1 MRILKILIALG
12 LALASPATVAT
23 LALASP
29 AAAVVVARVAPILM
43 TPEAVD
49 TASFAQPRT
58 ARVTHVDL
66 DLVVDFTAKRLR
78 GVATLDILTV
88 PGAKTIVLDSDGLVI
103 TRITD
108 GDGDDSPLSFIVGP
122 TVPGK
127 GTSVTVALA
136 AATKLR
142 IEYTSARDASALQW
156 LDPAL
161 TAGKT
166 HPLLFSQGEPN
177 ANRSWIP
184 TQDSPG
190 IRQTWD
196 ARITVPNGLTAVMSA
211 EMADRAGVAVPG
223 GRRFSFHEPNPVP
236 PYLIA
241 LAVGNLVHR
250 DLGKRTGVWTEPAMV
265 DRAAA
270 ELVDIGK
277 LVDAAE
283 GLYGPYRWGR
293 YDVLVLPPS
302 FPYGGMENPRL
313 TFLTPT
319 FITGDRSQISLVA
332 HELAHSWSGNL
343 VTNATWSDSWLNEG
357 FTTYFEN
364 RIMEA
369 VFGRAR
375 AEVEADLYWDELQK
389 GIADAKA
396 DPSVTRL
403 HGDPFVATLDYVK
416 GSDFLFTLE
425 KEVGRRRLDAWLRG
439 YFDRHAFQ
447 AQTTA
452 GLLVD
457 IRRNLVK
464 GDGALEKRLDL
475 DEWAY
480 APGLP
485 ANAVHIVSPR
495 LEAVDVAST
504 AFARGAAVGSLKTA
518 EWSTQEWL
526 RFLARLP
533 QQQSR
538 ARLDDLDGTFKLS
551 ASHNAEIRF
560 AWLMLAVA
568 NRYDAAL
575 PAVEDHLTSIGR
587 NKMVAPLY
595 KALNEQ
601 GAWGGPVAARIYA
614 RARSGYHPYVVG
626 VVDKEM
632 ASKAPS
638 S

>member
-1 MRILKILIALG
+1 MRILKILIVLG
-12 LALASPATVAT
+12 LV
-23 LALASP
+23 LASP
-29 AAAVVVARVAPILM
+29 AAAVVAPILL
-43 TPEAVD
+43 TPEAID
-49 TASFAQPRT
+49 TASFAKPRI

-66 DLVVDFTAKRLR
+66 DLTVDFTTKRLR
-78 GVATLDILTV
+78 GTATLDVLAA
-88 PGAKTIVLDSDGLVI
+88 PGARTIVLDSGGLEI
-103 TRITD
+103 ARITD
-108 GDGDDSPLSFIVGP
+108 GKGRALPFVVGATVTADD
-122 TVPGK
+122 K
-127 GTSVTVALA
+127 GFPVTVTLNGA
-136 AATKLR
+136 KQLR
-142 IEYTSARDASALQW
+142 VDYTSAKNASALQW

-161 TAGKT
+161 TAGKA

-196 ARITVPNGLTAVMSA
+196 ARITVPTGMTAVMSA

-223 GRRFSFHEPNPVP
+223 GRQFTFHEPNPVP

-241 LAVGNLVHR
+241 LGVGNLVHR

-302 FPYGGMENPRL
+302 FPFGGMENPRL

-389 GIADAKA
+389 GIADAAK

-403 HGDPFVATLDYVK
+403 HGAPFASTLDYVK

-425 KEVGRRRLDAWLRG
+425 KEVGRPRLDAWLRG

-447 AQTTA
+447 PQTTA

-457 IRRNLVK
+457 LRANLVK
-464 GDGALEKRLDL
+464 GDAALEKRLDL
-475 DEWAY
+475 DAWAY

-495 LEAVDVAST
+495 LEAVDAAST
-504 AFARGAAVGSLKTA
+504 AFAGGAVAGSLKTA

-526 RFLARLP
+526 RFLQRLP
-533 QQQSR
+533 RQESKS
-538 ARLDDLDGTFKLS
+538 RLDDLDGTFKLS

-560 AWLMLAVA
+560 AWLMLAVG

-575 PAVEDHLTSIGR
+575 PALEDHLTSIGR
-587 NKMVAPLY
+587 WKMVAPLY
-595 KALNEQ
+595 RALNAQ
-601 GAWGGPVAARIYA
+601 GAWGQPVATRIYA
-614 RARSGYHPYVVG
+614 RARSSYHPFVVAS
-626 VVDKEM
+626 VDRLM
-632 ASKAPS
+632 ASKTPS